1 MMTMNETSINRS
13 ARCTS
18 VHASRPLQ
26 AEEEA
31 RKNDPNRKDVEIDPD
46 LRAAYYFPTGAID
59 HHLVSQRHEGG
70 HRYTRVTIHTME

>member
-1 MMTMNETSINRS
+1 MNSTSIHGS

-18 VHASRPLQ
+18 VHASLPLQ

-46 LRAAYYFPTGAID
+46 LRAAYYFPTGA
-59 HHLVSQRHEGG
+59 HRPPPVRYTRELETHESG
-70 HRYTRVTIHTME
+70 HRYMK